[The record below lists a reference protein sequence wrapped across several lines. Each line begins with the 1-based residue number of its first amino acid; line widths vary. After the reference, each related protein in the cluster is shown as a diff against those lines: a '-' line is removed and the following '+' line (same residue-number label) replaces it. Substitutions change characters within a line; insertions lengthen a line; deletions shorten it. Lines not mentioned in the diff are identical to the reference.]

1 MELILFTAAHL
12 VPCFGFVPKTVLTS
26 KCFSYCR
33 ALLAPCFSLCALS
46 KKAGRGQEA
55 RMGQLTP
62 ADPKGIPCHRTSHL
76 AMKGREG
83 GDSNVVAQELPE
95 IPLAGGRWWMTLHHL
110 LRCHNLN
117 LPFFHPYV
125 VDYFHHVQLLKRS
138 SSTKYF
144 ASYGCTAPSTARWP
158 RLTFQCPLITAKE

>member
-1 MELILFTAAHL
+1 MFSEFFCYLCFKAPGLQCLSQHFPTLQGLDGMELILFTAAHL

-95 IPLAGGRWWMTLHHL
+95 IPLAGGRW
-110 LRCHNLN
+110 
-117 LPFFHPYV
+117 
-125 VDYFHHVQLLKRS
+125 
-138 SSTKYF
+138 
-144 ASYGCTAPSTARWP
+144 
-158 RLTFQCPLITAKE
+158 